1 MALPG
6 FTMYDAWCVMR
17 RPDVRT
23 TLAIDDDV
31 LSAARQLA
39 DQQHRTVGHVISD
52 LARQALKRPVPAG
65 ERNGIP
71 LLAPRSDTLVTLDV
85 VNALRDEAP

>member
-1 MALPG
+1 M
-6 FTMYDAWCVMR
+6 
-17 RPDVRT
+17 RT

-39 DQQHRTVGHVISD
+39 DQQRRSIGDVISD
-52 LARQALKRPVPAG
+52 LARQALRRPAAARQ
-65 ERNGIP
+65 RNGIP
-71 LLAPRSDTLVTLDV
+71 LLAPRSKAMVTPDL

>member
-1 MALPG
+1 M
-6 FTMYDAWCVMR
+6 
-17 RPDVRT
+17 RT

-31 LSAARQLA
+31 LAAARQLA
-39 DQQHRTVGHVISD
+39 DQEHRTIGDVISD
-52 LARQALKRPVPAG
+52 LARRALRRPAERD

-71 LLAPRSDTLVTLDV
+71 LLKLKNGTMVTLGI

>member
-1 MALPG
+1 M
-6 FTMYDAWCVMR
+6 FDAGAVM
-17 RPDVRT
+17 RT

-31 LSAARQLA
+31 LAAAKALA
-39 DQQHRTVGHVISD
+39 EQRKRSVGEIISE
-52 LARQALKRPVPAG
+52 LARQSLRQPATVNNR

-71 LLAPRSDTLVTLDV
+71 LLAPKAGSRPVTFDL